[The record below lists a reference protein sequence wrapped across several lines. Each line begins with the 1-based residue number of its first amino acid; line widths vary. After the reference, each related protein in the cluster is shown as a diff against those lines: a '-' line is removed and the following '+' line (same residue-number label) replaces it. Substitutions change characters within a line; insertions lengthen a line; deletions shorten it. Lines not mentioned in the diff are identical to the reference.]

1 MKTFIFT
8 LLILASSA
16 LSFSQRTHLLILKN
30 GSEIRGKIQETNE
43 NQTSI
48 LMKDGSILVYKSNEI
63 VSIEKYVPKVSSTGA
78 FMRASLGMMGGEQL
92 SPSFLLTNGY
102 SFSPHWDAGIAVG
115 FEVFQ
120 NTGFVPILA
129 TGRFNLLQNHFTPFV
144 DLTAGYEMPIRNW
157 NSNKGGFSS
166 GARIGIT
173 KYLGNKVGFSSSFG
187 YRFAQTVEKSPWWDD
202 FKTVRQFNRYE
213 IRFEFTFK

>member
-1 MKTFIFT
+1 MKTIVTIVILTMST
-8 LLILASSA
+8 LGSIA
-16 LSFSQRTHLLILKN
+16 QRTHLIVLEN
-30 GSEIRGKIQETNE
+30 GSEIRGKIQSTDE
-43 NQTSI
+43 NKTKI
-48 LMKDGSILVYKSNEI
+48 LMKDGSIMVYESNEI
-63 VSIEKYVPKVSSTGA
+63 ASIEKYVPKVSSTGA

-102 SFSPHWDAGIAVG
+102 SFNSHWDAGIAVG

-120 NTGFVPILA
+120 NAGFIPILA
-129 TGRFNLLQNHFTPFV
+129 SGRFNLLKNHFTPFV
-144 DLTAGYEMPIRNW
+144 DVVAGYEMPLRNW
-157 NSNKGGFSS
+157 DSNKGGFST
-166 GARIGIT
+166 GARIGFT

-187 YRFAQTVEKSPWWDD
+187 YRFAQTIEKSPWWDD